1 MFFTASVLPVTVGTV
16 AGARHAEMFEAGAF
30 ALALAAT
37 VCVHAAVNV
46 YNDVCDSRSGGD
58 QANRDRIHPFTGG
71 SRFIQNGVLGEDEMA
86 RLAHALLGLGM
97 LLGVALVALKGPV
110 VLAFGAI
117 GIGLGVLYSLPPAHL
132 AGRGLGEIAV
142 GIGFGVL
149 PVVGAAWL
157 QAGAQ
162 VPLALLLSLPLGCW
176 IAAVLIANEVPD
188 AAADEGAGKRTLVV
202 RLGPRRTGFL
212 YAGVQAAATALLAG
226 GAGFGVLPA
235 WGLAVPVVLL
245 GLAGVAAKGLGG
257 SRAELARAIKLTL
270 AIHLAG
276 GLWLCLLAA
285 VAGG

>member
-1 MFFTASVLPVTVGTV
+1 MFFTASVLPVAVGTI
-16 AGARHAEMFEAGAF
+16 AGARHGGAFDGGAF
-30 ALALAAT
+30 ALALTAT

-58 QANRDRIHPFTGG
+58 QANLDRIHPFTGG
-71 SRFIQNGVLGEDEMA
+71 SRFIQNGVLGEGEMA
-86 RLAHALLGLGM
+86 RLAHALLGVGV
-97 LLGVALVALKGPV
+97 LLGVALVALKGPM
-110 VLAFGAI
+110 VLALGAI
-117 GIGLGVLYSLPPAHL
+117 GVGLGLLYSLPPVHL

-157 QAGAQ
+157 QAGSY
-162 VPLALLLSLPLGCW
+162 VPLAALLSLPLGCW

-188 AAADEGAGKRTLVV
+188 AVADEGAGKRTLAV
-202 RLGPRRTGFL
+202 RLGPRGTRVL
-212 YAGVQAAATALLAG
+212 YAGVQAAAAASLAG
-226 GAGFGVLPA
+226 GVSLDVLPA
-235 WGLAVPVVLL
+235 WSLVVPVALL
-245 GLAGVAAKGLGG
+245 GLAGIAAKDLGG
-257 SRAELARAIKLTL
+257 SRLDLTRAIKLTL